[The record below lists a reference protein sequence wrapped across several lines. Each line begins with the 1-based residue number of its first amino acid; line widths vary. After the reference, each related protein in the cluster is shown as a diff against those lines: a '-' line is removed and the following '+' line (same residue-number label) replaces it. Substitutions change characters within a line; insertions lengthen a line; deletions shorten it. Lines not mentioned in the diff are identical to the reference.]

1 MRNSNK
7 QFDTLPYIPAV
18 KCLQQ
23 IKSLSSPSA
32 ILEKVLVFQ
41 SKVKSCYNEYF
52 INKLRLSDMDD
63 YLPITIYCVLAM
75 ENEDNLLATT
85 KMLLAYLSKEEEFEW

>member
-1 MRNSNK
+1 MS
-7 QFDTLPYIPAV
+7 AV

-23 IKSLSSPSA
+23 IKSISSPGS
-32 ILEKVLVFQ
+32 ILEKVMVFQ

-75 ENEDNLLATT
+75 ENE
-85 KMLLAYLSKEEEFEW
+85 